1 MIVWVLTSTLVIA
14 IGAAVIAF
22 VIALL
27 GGGGGGGWASPG
39 RRGRGGYRR
48 WGGGLAAAVVGV
60 VAAVVAGAAAAAA
73 SAAAERQDDGESGA
87 HRFVISRCPAGALRR
102 AFDAAT
108 LQAIEQA
115 ITDTERGHGG
125 EIRFAVEA
133 SANPLDVMRGV
144 TPRQQA
150 LETFARL
157 GVWDTEANNG
167 VLIYVSWADRDV
179 EIVADRGFNGR
190 VSDAGMG
197 RKCVTAWSNRSHA
210 ARRGRPSSRVS
221 RRSVR

>member
-1 MIVWVLTSTLVIA
+1 MVTREKGLVTGHWRLA
-14 IGAAVIAF
+14 RHLFTTGWS
-22 VIALL
+22 L
-27 GGGGGGGWASPG
+27 G
-39 RRGRGGYRR
+39 
-48 WGGGLAAAVVGV
+48 
-60 VAAVVAGAAAAAA
+60 
-73 SAAAERQDDGESGA
+73 
-87 HRFVISRCPAGALRR
+87 R

-133 SANPLDVMRGV
+133 NLGAIELMRGI

-150 LETFARL
+150 THAFARL
-157 GVWDTEANNG
+157 GVWDTDANNG

-190 VSDAGMG
+190 VSEQEWAEVCRRMEQAFARG
-197 RKCVTAWSNRSHA
+197 A
-210 ARRGRPSSRVS
+210 ARQAVIEGIQAVGALIARHFPTGDRDELPNRPVLL
-221 RRSVR
+221 